1 MNEDPTDW
9 DGLVE
14 VPDSEEPTDDEE
26 WDLVSCNFTS

>member
-1 MNEDPTDW
+1 MIPSEQETMNDEPTDW

-26 WDLVSCNFTS
+26 